1 MKTVY
6 FNMLLANV
14 IKAEGSIR
22 DNVQTLVESAI
33 ATYGEHGDTSRIEA
47 LVNASVKMRSIR
59 SNTLKEFIKAHAN
72 VKFEPLQNN
81 DGFKV
86 RKIGKGAMETQ
97 PIETLWYD
105 FNNEGVAKEK
115 ELLSMLNGVVN
126 QVDKAEEKGILKTP
140 SVEESRLVAT
150 VRSQL
155 DALTAA

>member
-1 MKTVY
+1 
-6 FNMLLANV
+6 
-14 IKAEGSIR
+14 
-22 DNVQTLVESAI
+22 
-33 ATYGEHGDTSRIEA
+33 
-47 LVNASVKMRSIR
+47 MRSIR

-105 FNNEGVAKEK
+105 FNNEGIAKEK
-115 ELLSMLNGVVN
+115 AILAVIKGALA
-126 QVDKAEEKGILKTP
+126 QIDKAEENGNLKTP

-155 DALTAA
+155 EALTAA

>member
-22 DNVQTLVESAI
+22 DNVQTLVESAV
-33 ATYGEHGDTSRIEA
+33 ATYGEHGDTSRIES

-59 SNTLKEFIKAHAN
+59 SNTLKDFIKAHAN

-105 FNNEGVAKEK
+105 FNNEGIAKEK
-115 ELLSMLNGVVN
+115 AVLAVIKGALASIE
-126 QVDKAEEKGILKTP
+126 KAEEKGNLKTP
-140 SVEESRLVAT
+140 TVAESQLVAT
-150 VRSQL
+150 LRSQVE
-155 DALTAA
+155 ALTAA

>member
-105 FNNEGVAKEK
+105 FNNEGIAKEK
-115 ELLSMLNGVVN
+115 AILAVIKGALA
-126 QVDKAEEKGILKTP
+126 QIDKAEENGNLKTP
-140 SVEESRLVAT
+140 SVEAARVLAML
-150 VRSQL
+150 RSQL
-155 DALTAA
+155 DALKAA

>member
-1 MKTVY
+1 MKTTY

-33 ATYGEHGDTSRIEA
+33 STYGEHGDTSRIEA

-86 RKIGKGAMETQ
+86 RKIGKGAMEIQ

-105 FNNEGVAKEK
+105 FNNEGIAKEK
-115 ELLSMLNGVVN
+115 ELLSMLNGFVN

-140 SVEESRLVAT
+140 SVEASRVLAML
-150 VRSQL
+150 RSQL
-155 DALTAA
+155 DALKAA

>member
-86 RKIGKGAMETQ
+86 RKIGKGAMEIQ
-97 PIETLWYD
+97 PVETLWYD

-140 SVEESRLVAT
+140 SVEASRILAML
-150 VRSQL
+150 RSQL
-155 DALTAA
+155 DALKAA